1 MQPGRSKSARLTTC
15 MTEVTSTGSREGSRN
30 LQVSRVQQ
38 LLEAEMKGL
47 EGKVGIVTGGGSG
60 LGEAIA
66 KSLAARGVKVVVSD
80 INMKG
85 AERVTSEIIAAGGT
99 ASAVQH
105 DTAKPDDS
113 ERVTAHAVST
123 YGALHYAVNNAGI
136 GGAAAPAGEIDLA
149 DWRKV
154 IDIDLNGVL
163 YGMRFQIPAMLKSG
177 AKASAIVN
185 MASIHGTVAAIGNS
199 AYTAAKHG
207 VVGLTRN
214 AAAEYGPQGLR
225 INCVGPAYIE
235 TPLLAN
241 LPADHKAALVGKHP
255 LGRLGQP
262 EEVAP
267 LVCFLL
273 SDEASFITG
282 GYYLVDGG
290 YTAV

>member
-1 MQPGRSKSARLTTC
+1 MR
-15 MTEVTSTGSREGSRN
+15 
-30 LQVSRVQQ
+30 
-38 LLEAEMKGL
+38 GL
-47 EGKVGIVTGGGSG
+47 DGKVAIVTGGGSG

-66 KSLAARGVKVVVSD
+66 KALASHGVKVVVSD
-80 INMKG
+80 INLEG
-85 AERVTSEIIAAGGT
+85 AERVAQEIVGASGT
-99 ASAVQH
+99 ASAVRH
-105 DTAKPDDS
+105 DAAMAKDN
-113 ERVTAHAVST
+113 ERVVSHAVST

-136 GGAAAPAGEIDLA
+136 AGAVAPAGEVDLA
-149 DWRKV
+149 DWDRV
-154 IDIDLNGVL
+154 IDINLNGVL
-163 YGMRFQIPAMLKSG
+163 YGMRYQIPAMLKAG
-177 AKASAIVN
+177 ARSSAIVN
-185 MASIHGTVAAIGNS
+185 MASIHGVVAAIGNG

-235 TPLLAN
+235 TPLLAD
-241 LPADHKAALVGKHP
+241 LSADDKRALVSRHP

-262 EEVAP
+262 NEVAP

-273 SDEASFITG
+273 SDDASFMTG

>member
-1 MQPGRSKSARLTTC
+1 M
-15 MTEVTSTGSREGSRN
+15 EG
-30 LQVSRVQQ
+30 LD
-38 LLEAEMKGL
+38 
-47 EGKVGIVTGGGSG
+47 GKVAIVTGGGSG
-60 LGEAIA
+60 LGEAIGRA
-66 KSLAARGVKVVVSD
+66 LAGRGVRVVLSD
-80 INMKG
+80 INLEG
-85 AERVTSEIIAAGGT
+85 AERVARDITTSGGS
-99 ASAVQH
+99 ASAIQQ
-105 DTAKPDDS
+105 DTARPEDS
-113 ERVTAHAVST
+113 EKVVSHAVES

-136 GGAAAPAGEIDLA
+136 GGAQAPAGEVDLE
-149 DWRKV
+149 DWNRV
-154 IDIDLNGVL
+154 IDINLNGVL
-163 YGMRFQIPAMLKSG
+163 YGMRYQIPAMLEAG
-177 AKASAIVN
+177 ARSCAIVN
-185 MASIHGTVAAIGNS
+185 MASIHGSVAAIGNS

-241 LPADHKAALVGKHP
+241 LPDEQRRALVARHP
-255 LGRLGQP
+255 LGRLGRP
-262 EEVAP
+262 DEVAP

>member
-1 MQPGRSKSARLTTC
+1 MSGF
-15 MTEVTSTGSREGSRN
+15 
-30 LQVSRVQQ
+30 
-38 LLEAEMKGL
+38 
-47 EGKVGIVTGGGSG
+47 EGKVAIVTGGGSG

-66 KSLAARGVKVVVSD
+66 KSLSAKGVNVVVSD
-80 INMKG
+80 INLEG
-85 AERVTSEIIAAGGT
+85 AQRVVQEITSSGGT
-99 ASAVQH
+99 ASAIKQ
-105 DTAKPDDS
+105 DTAKAEDN
-113 ERVTAHAVST
+113 ERAVAHAVST

-136 GGAAAPAGEIDLA
+136 GGAAAPAGEVDLA
-149 DWRKV
+149 DWQRV
-154 IDIDLNGVL
+154 IDINLNGVL
-163 YGMRFQIPAMLKSG
+163 YGMRYQIPAMLAAG
-177 AKASAIVN
+177 AAECAIVN
-185 MASIHGTVAAIGNS
+185 MASIHGTVAAIGNG

-207 VVGLTRN
+207 VVGLTKN

-241 LPADHKAALVGKHP
+241 LPADFRKALVARHP
-255 LGRLGQP
+255 LGRLGKP

-290 YTAV
+290 YTTV